1 MIFAADKYGKGKDKH
16 YPMPLRSDENIS
28 PEEKES
34 GKYNLAMAQA
44 IYHEFCSGGTQISND
59 AYSSVEEYRSYAFG
73 NQDNSR
79 YINSF
84 YGKSSDDTVT
94 ERLASEADRTM
105 KRKAAAN
112 LNFDVQSPA
121 PRLMD
126 ALIGKMRDYIN
137 SVSVD
142 GIDPYSLDK
151 KEDAK
156 WGAWAEKQFQEQ
168 FNTIRALQGLP
179 QPDMGFI
186 PENKEELT
194 LYEAEGGFRPSY
206 VVAME
211 RLLKYVFEQS
221 RWDEYVSREVLWDLI
236 TNGFAAVRDVYDD
249 STGQVK
255 VLHMDARTTG
265 VQYCPEHGNAKPD
278 FAFYVELVPLSS
290 LRKKGFTQEQLN
302 FAADKFDNY
311 FGNNKFDDNNEVN
324 KQYEDKYA
332 RQADKF
338 LVPVFV
344 ANWIDVDYEKDVVH
358 TNRYGRKK
366 SRPYKEKSKLGKK
379 DELRTTN
386 VKVLREVHWIIDT
399 DMIYD
404 YGRVKNQARDGW
416 ADPVVPIRMVQVKGK
431 PIIPRLIPVL
441 DQYMMGWMKFQQGI
455 RMAALNGFAID
466 MSILNNINLGS
477 KKMNPKQVLK
487 YWRESGILFF
497 SSETIRGRQNMS
509 TRPIEQLPG
518 GAGAVMTE
526 AVSVMDFAARQI
538 TELTGINPISIGEAP
553 NPETGKAVT
562 EFSIMGTNDILKNII
577 IEANVLKSDVARN
590 ACLRLQY
597 VVKHDK
603 RAKDVYAG
611 VIGESELELL
621 KIAEGHDVRYGI
633 RTHARPTAAEKQK
646 LEEAI
651 SLSLKNGRDGKVGI
665 TEADYVRFMFMLEAG
680 ESLKRIAMLLG
691 AAHRKAQKEAEERAM
706 RAQQLDQQ
714 GAQQLVAQKQQA
726 DTNSQMLKTQ
736 AEIAVNNNKVQGDI
750 LVKAVDKGELNWQQ
764 AWAMVNG
771 QPMPQQP
778 QAAPQAQQPQA
789 PMAESGVPIEGV
801 EA

>member
-1 MIFAADKYGKGKDKH
+1 MIYNAEKYGKKGH

-28 PEEKES
+28 PKEKEG
-34 GKYNLAMAQA
+34 GKYNMAMAQA
-44 IYHEFCSGGTQISND
+44 IYHMFCSGSTQVGYES
-59 AYSSVEEYRSYAFG
+59 YSSVEEYRSYAFG
-73 NQDNSR
+73 NQDNTK
-79 YINSF
+79 YINGF
-84 YGKSSDDTVT
+84 YGRSSDDTVS
-94 ERLASEADRTM
+94 ERLQGESDRNM

-126 ALIGKMRDYIN
+126 ALIGKMRDFIN

-142 GIDPYSLDK
+142 GIDQYSLDK
-151 KEDAK
+151 KENAK
-156 WGAWAEKQFQEQ
+156 WGAWAEKKFQEE
-168 FNTIRALQGLP
+168 FNTIRTLQGLP
-179 QPDMGFI
+179 QPDLAFI

-206 VVAME
+206 VVSME

-221 RWDEYVSREVLWDLI
+221 RWDEYVTREVLWDLI
-236 TNGFAAVRDVYDD
+236 TNGFAAVRDVYDE
-249 STGQVK
+249 STGQVN

-265 VQYCPEHGNAKPD
+265 VQYCPEHGNSKPD
-278 FAFYVELVPLSS
+278 FGFYIELVPLST
-290 LRKKGFTQEQLN
+290 LRKKGFTEEQLN
-302 FAADKFDNY
+302 SAADKFSNY
-311 FGNNKFDDNNEVN
+311 FGNNKFDDNNNVN
-324 KQYEDKYA
+324 KQYEDGYA
-332 RQADKF
+332 RQSDKF

-344 ANWIDVDYEKDVVH
+344 ANWIDVDYEKDIVH

-386 VKVLREVHWIIDT
+386 VKILREVHWIIDT

-441 DQYMMGWMKFQQGI
+441 DQYMNGWMKFQQGI

-497 SSETIRGRQNMS
+497 SSETIRGRQNMA

-518 GAGAVMTE
+518 GAGAVMQE
-526 AVSVMDFAARQI
+526 AIGVMDFAARQI
-538 TELTGINPISIGEAP
+538 TELTGINPISIGETP

-562 EFSIMGTNDILKNII
+562 EFSIAGTNDILKNIV

-590 ACLRLQY
+590 VCLRLQY
-597 VVKHDK
+597 AVKNDK
-603 RAKDVYAG
+603 RARDVYGG
-611 VIGESELELL
+611 VIGESSLETL

-633 RTHARPTAAEKQK
+633 RTHARPTAMDKQK

-665 TEADYVRFMFMLEAG
+665 TEADYVRFMFMIEAG
-680 ESLKRIAMLLG
+680 EPLKRVAMLLG
-691 AAHRKAQKEAEERAM
+691 AANRKAQKEAEERSM

-714 GAQQLVAQKQQA
+714 GAQQLAAQKQEAEAQ
-726 DTNSQMLKTQ
+726 SQVLKTQ
-736 AEIAVNNNKVQGDI
+736 GAIAETNSKVKGDI
-750 LVKAVDKGELNWQQ
+750 ITKAVEKGELSWQEALAMVSGGQAPQQ
-764 AWAMVNG
+764 A
-771 QPMPQQP
+771 PQQP
-778 QAAPQAQQPQA
+778 QPQPQSSV
-789 PMAESGVPIEGV
+789 PMPESNIPQDAVD
-801 EA
+801 A